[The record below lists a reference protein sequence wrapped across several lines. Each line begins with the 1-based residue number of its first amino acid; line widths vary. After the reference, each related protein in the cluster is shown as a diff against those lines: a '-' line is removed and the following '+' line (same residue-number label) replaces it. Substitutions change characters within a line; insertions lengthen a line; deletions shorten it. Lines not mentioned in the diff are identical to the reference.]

1 MFGDL
6 EAGDADWG
14 SHAGG
19 EEGEE
24 GGAVGGGGEGGDDY
38 FAGGGEDC
46 WLGCWGFAV
55 GGRWGWFLVCGS
67 WVAVG
72 GRWSLVGHGGSGEGD
87 GDDVCVA

>member
-24 GGAVGGGGEGGDDY
+24 GGAVGGVGEGGDDY

-55 GGRWGWFLVCGS
+55 GGGWF
-67 WVAVG
+67 
-72 GRWSLVGHGGSGEGD
+72 LVGHGGSGEGD